1 VTTLTAAPPIAPE
14 ESIARPEPRPA
25 PSREDSERSLQIANM
40 IVIALLF
47 ACPALMCIHAACA
60 NDLDVWWHLRTG
72 QWIFAH
78 HAVPQIEP
86 FSVLAGK
93 PWQAYSWLFEVII
106 TGLFQKFGLVGLV
119 VYTSTMVCA
128 ITIALYSMIKRLQSD
143 FSVIVLLTLGV
154 AYSLG
159 HLYTPRPWMFTILF
173 FILELNVL
181 MQVRRSG
188 RTRGLLLLP
197 VIFALWANIHIEFID
212 GLLVL
217 GLAFAES
224 IAARWWSAAE
234 TRVRPI
240 WMGAAMLASL
250 TATLANPYGWRVYS
264 VVFDY
269 SSRLATSGSALNRV
283 TELQAMPFRDAADFL
298 ILLLAL
304 GSGAVLAG
312 KRRFV
317 LFESAL
323 LAFAVF
329 ASFRSQRDIWLTAIV
344 SAMILASGIVVKR
357 KPALRTPRF
366 AWVVSAMAAAMLMVA
381 GFRVL
386 RVNNTLLGAEV
397 KATLPADAVAAVR
410 AHGYAGPVYDDYNW
424 GGYLIWSLQ
433 LPVTMDGR
441 ASFYGD
447 ERIDRSVAT
456 WAGEPD
462 WASDPRLHSAGV
474 VIGPAKAALTQ
485 LLRQDPR
492 FQLVYEDKMAAV
504 FVPRK

>member
-1 VTTLTAAPPIAPE
+1 
-14 ESIARPEPRPA
+14 
-25 PSREDSERSLQIANM
+25 
-40 IVIALLF
+40 
-47 ACPALMCIHAACA
+47 
-60 NDLDVWWHLRTG
+60 
-72 QWIFAH
+72 
-78 HAVPQIEP
+78 
-86 FSVLAGK
+86 
-93 PWQAYSWLFEVII
+93 
-106 TGLFQKFGLVGLV
+106 
-119 VYTSTMVCA
+119 
-128 ITIALYSMIKRLQSD
+128 
-143 FSVIVLLTLGV
+143 
-154 AYSLG
+154 
-159 HLYTPRPWMFTILF
+159 
-173 FILELNVL
+173 
-181 MQVRRSG
+181 
-188 RTRGLLLLP
+188 
-197 VIFALWANIHIEFID
+197 
-212 GLLVL
+212 
-217 GLAFAES
+217 
-224 IAARWWSAAE
+224 
-234 TRVRPI
+234 
-240 WMGAAMLASL
+240 
-250 TATLANPYGWRVYS
+250 
-264 VVFDY
+264 
-269 SSRLATSGSALNRV
+269 
-283 TELQAMPFRDAADFL
+283 
-298 ILLLAL
+298 
-304 GSGAVLAG
+304 VLAG